1 MTADR
6 PQAVS
11 RSSISEQAED
21 HIRTMVLDGT
31 LKAGERLNE
40 VSIAESIGISR
51 GPLREAIKR
60 LSGQGYLTMETH
72 RGAFV
77 KQYQPREIIELYE
90 LRSALE
96 LFSVRLAT
104 RRAREEQVDELR
116 VDLEAESRRAQASAS
131 VVADGSL
138 AHATGPYVAE
148 LDFHQRLSELGG
160 NRLIQSQLL
169 EANHKLYLALSPTHR
184 SDIRKRHAVAS
195 HLEIL
200 AALRARDEDRCVD
213 LLKDHLNDSMHNSLQ
228 VMGLE
233 DIYDVNEGS
242 SE

>member
-1 MTADR
+1 MISDR
-6 PQAVS
+6 PNAVS
-11 RSSISEQAED
+11 RSSISQQAED
-21 HIRTMVLDGT
+21 HIRALVLDGT

-77 KQYQPREIIELYE
+77 KVYLPKEIIELYE

-96 LFSVRLAT
+96 LFAVRLSVRRAADRQIEELFRGLA
-104 RRAREEQVDELR
+104 EEQRR
-116 VDLEAESRRAQASAS
+116 VDSA
-131 VVADGSL
+131 AKGPTPQT
-138 AHATGPYVAE
+138 AGPYVAE
-148 LDFHQRLSELGG
+148 LDFHQQLVELSG
-160 NRLIQSQLL
+160 NDLIRTQLL
-169 EANHKLYLALSPTHR
+169 DANHKLYLALSPTHR
-184 SDIRKRHAVAS
+184 SDVRKRHTVTS

-200 AALRARDEDRCVD
+200 EALRDRHEDRCVD
-213 LLKDHLNDSMHNSLQ
+213 LLKDHLTDSMHNSLQ

-233 DIYDVNEGS
+233 DVYESNEKGPQS
-242 SE
+242 D